1 MRVKYKDGGRMCSR
15 CGKPKGSCQ
24 SCKSMA
30 MGGRMAMKKGG
41 GEAEDPDEYGEMKQ
55 GGKLKMVKG
64 EDGEMV
70 PFFAA
75 DGVGRMPCGGGLRF
89 RSQPMDM
96 PQYDPDPAQRRFN
109 RDQAR
114 VEEGM
119 VGALNRTARG
129 MDRAGMEDYQ
139 AVDVLLNTLANPD
152 LNREDLARAGRR
164 RRTAKQALPLAAM
177 AAAGLGGAGL
187 AMQSKASLAGRSLP
201 FGRAVLAALGLL

>member
-1 MRVKYKDGGRMCSR
+1 MRVKYKDGGKMCS
-15 CGKPKGSCQ
+15 CGKPKYMCGG
-24 SCKSMA
+24 KHKRMA
-30 MGGRMAMKKGG
+30 MGGTYGG
-41 GEAEDPDEYGEMKQ
+41 GEADPPEEPGEGRRRFAS
-55 GGKLKMVKG
+55 GGGLKMVKNKEG
-64 EDGEMV
+64 KMV

-75 DGVGRMPCGGGLRF
+75 DGVGKMPGGGGLRF
-89 RSQPMDM
+89 RSGPMDM
-96 PQYDPDPAQRRFN
+96 PEYDPDPAQRRFN

>member
-1 MRVKYKDGGRMCSR
+1 MCSR

-41 GEAEDPDEYGEMKQ
+41 GEAEDPDEYGEMKR
-55 GGKLKMVKG
+55 GGKL
-64 EDGEMV
+64 
-70 PFFAA
+70 
-75 DGVGRMPCGGGLRF
+75 RMPGGGGLRF
-89 RSQPMDM
+89 RSQPMGM
-96 PQYDPDPAQRRFN
+96 PEYDPDPAQRRFN
-109 RDQAR
+109 REQMR

-119 VGALNRTARG
+119 VGALNRSARG

-139 AVDVLLNTLANPD
+139 AVDVLLNALGNPD
-152 LNREDLARAGRR
+152 LNRDDLARAGRR
-164 RRTAKQALPLAAM
+164 RRQAKQALPLAAM